1 MLSALECVEVIVF
14 AFVLV
19 LALNRYAYGPR
30 VVSGTPHKA
39 VPWPAEVHDR
49 EVLIASQPLYFAKC
63 TWLPTKAKPRP
74 SSNKRSRRCLSS
86 PRSSS
91 RSLALELRVRNSN
104 E

>member
-63 TWLPTKAKPRP
+63 QSCNGRLHNSRAIGATWSTTSIMTPPH
-74 SSNKRSRRCLSS
+74 RCLV
-86 PRSSS
+86 PGG
-91 RSLALELRVRNSN
+91 LR
-104 E
+104 